1 MTDET
6 DPTPPPRAAD
16 ARAKPRCTLIH
27 ENGNVFSI
35 VGRVRR
41 ALRNAGQ
48 ADRAR
53 EFVDRAFAAKSYDE
67 VLAMLDEYVDI
78 R

>member
-1 MTDET
+1 MSEPTDDAAPLRAE
-6 DPTPPPRAAD
+6 DPRT
-16 ARAKPRCTLIH
+16 KPRCALLGDD
-27 ENGNVFSI
+27 GNVFAVI
-35 VGRVRR
+35 GRVRR

-48 ADRAR
+48 TDRAR

-67 VLAMLDEYVDI
+67 VLAMLPEYVDV